1 MRRQRQLAIILLS
14 AIVLCVTI
22 APHSLAQSKL
32 TQADKLVYQRLP
44 QLPLGNQYISR
55 ATKQPA
61 VENTFVGRMIRYHA
75 FIKARPIALRLDW
88 KHTIAD
94 YLGANELID
103 AASYPTQERLQQNP
117 FEDDRAVIMKMT
129 RSQRDQLIQ
138 ALIEALG
145 AKNNLSP
152 APPIAPSPVTPPPA
166 TLPPATPPP
175 VKPLPRTAPQ
185 PGGADLL
192 K

>member
-1 MRRQRQLAIILLS
+1 MRRLRRLLIL
-14 AIVLCVTI
+14 VGTI
-22 APHSLAQSKL
+22 AFLTTIVPSSLGQSKL

-44 QLPLGNQYISR
+44 QLPLGNEYISR
-55 ATKQPA
+55 ETKKPV

-75 FIKARPIALRLDW
+75 FVKARPIALRLDW

-117 FEDDRAVIMKMT
+117 FEDDRARIMKMS
-129 RSQRDQLIQ
+129 RSERDELVQVLT
-138 ALIEALG
+138 EVFG
-145 AKNNLSP
+145 AKNDRTPVAPLPVTSP
-152 APPIAPSPVTPPPA
+152 PVPPPIS
-166 TLPPATPPP
+166 PP
-175 VKPLPRTAPQ
+175 VPHTAPQ